1 MLNIQL
7 TEQDYLVMDN
17 WETIRAENCVRA
29 IEANMPIQ
37 AKELFEKD
45 LHNIVVDA
53 KERVGLICKI

>member
-1 MLNIQL
+1 MLNIKL
-7 TEQDYLVMDN
+7 TEQDYLEMDN
-17 WETIRAENCVRA
+17 WETIQAQNCARA

>member
-1 MLNIQL
+1 MLNIKL
-7 TEQDYLVMDN
+7 TEQDYLEMDN
-17 WETIRAENCVRA
+17 WETIRAQNCARA